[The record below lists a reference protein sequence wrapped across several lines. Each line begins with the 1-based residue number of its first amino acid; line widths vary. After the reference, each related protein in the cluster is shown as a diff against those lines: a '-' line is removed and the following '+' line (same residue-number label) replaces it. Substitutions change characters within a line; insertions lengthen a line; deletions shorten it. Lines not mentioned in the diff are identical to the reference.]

1 MEKNYAISAKGNYSE
16 IVISGKLL
24 QDGIADGLL
33 TEVDTALENG
43 ALSYLLNL
51 SQLSYTNSSG
61 IALFIRI
68 LTKIRTKGGELIV
81 LNPNETVSKLFTIT
95 KLDQVFNLVTSIEE
109 AEDFFKK

>member
-1 MEKNYAISAKGNYSE
+1 MENNYKISEKTYFSE
-16 IVISGKLL
+16 IEIYGKLL
-24 QDGIADGLL
+24 QEGIAEPLL
-33 TEVDTALENG
+33 LDLENKLEDG
-43 ALSYLLNL
+43 KENFLLNL

-68 LTKIRTKGGELIV
+68 LTKIRTKGGELVV

-95 KLDQVFNLVTSIEE
+95 KLDQVFHLVTSVNE

>member
-1 MEKNYAISAKGNYSE
+1 MENNFKITDKTHFSE
-16 IVISGKLL
+16 IEIHGKLL
-24 QDGIADGLL
+24 QEGISEPLL
-33 TEVDTALENG
+33 LELEKKLENG
-43 ALSYLLNL
+43 KENFLLNL

-68 LTKIRTKGGELIV
+68 LTKIRTKGGELVV

-95 KLDQVFNLVTSIEE
+95 KLDQVFHLVTSVNE

>member
-1 MEKNYAISAKGNYSE
+1 MENNFKISAKLNFSE
-16 IVISGKLL
+16 IAISGKLL
-24 QDGIADGLL
+24 QEGLADPILVEL
-33 TEVDTALENG
+33 ETALENG
-43 ALSYLLNL
+43 NENFLLNL

-68 LTKIRTKGGELIV
+68 LTKIRTKGGELLV

-95 KLDQVFNLVTSIEE
+95 KLDQVFHLVTSVNE